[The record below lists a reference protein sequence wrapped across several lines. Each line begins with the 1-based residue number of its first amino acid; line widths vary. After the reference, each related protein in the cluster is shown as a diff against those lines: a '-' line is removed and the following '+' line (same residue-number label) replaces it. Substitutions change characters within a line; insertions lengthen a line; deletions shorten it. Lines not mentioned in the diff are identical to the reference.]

1 MDFKILKERN
11 LDKIKLDISKDLIL
25 SIPMKY
31 KHIF

>member
-11 LDKIKLDISKDLIL
+11 LDKIKLGIYKDLIL
-25 SIPMKY
+25 SIQMKY